1 MSYILEALKR
11 SEQER
16 VRGAA
21 PTLHVMHDEPLRE
34 SRYPWP
40 YFAVSAVLAALV
52 LFGWQ
57 RPWKADA
64 APAPTL
70 AMEMPIAPPQ
80 QAAPPVA
87 VPPQRIAAVQA
98 PPVAAAAREEP
109 SHPPRKAERHRDRR
123 EKAQATIVE
132 TNRVKPPKPA
142 AAVEEAAPPAEK
154 EARPRKEVVNLS
166 ELPSSV
172 QRTLPKMTISG
183 YINHSPD
190 PSERMVGVGDA
201 LLREGEETASGLKL
215 ERIADTNAVFKY
227 KGHRF
232 RVPLP

>member
-34 SRYPWP
+34 SHYPWP
-40 YFAVSAVLAALV
+40 YFAVSAALAVLV
-52 LFGWQ
+52 LLGWQ

-64 APAPTL
+64 APAPSL

-80 QAAPPVA
+80 QMAPPVTMAPPRPA
-87 VPPQRIAAVQA
+87 VQSRPAAV
-98 PPVAAAAREEP
+98 AAREEP
-109 SHPPRKAERHRDRR
+109 ILHTRKAERSKDKK
-123 EKAQATIVE
+123 EKAAAKIAE
-132 TNRVKPPKPA
+132 AKPA
-142 AAVEEAAPPAEK
+142 KAPTPAMAKAAPPAEK
-154 EARPRKEVVNLS
+154 EAPPRKEVVSLS
-166 ELPSSV
+166 DLPSSV

-201 LLREGEETASGLKL
+201 LLREGEETSSGLKL
-215 ERIADTNAVFKY
+215 ERIADTNAVFNY